1 MRPQAVV
8 RLAASAILDLLF
20 PLRCLCCGVEGTM
33 LCASCAESLPRIGS
47 PYCDHCGS
55 PLSKDS
61 LCRSCTVHRPTIDG
75 IRSLFIFEGMA
86 RKAVHGLKYGGL
98 KAAASPLAGL
108 LGQFLDRNPIPADV
122 IVPVPLH
129 KKRLRS
135 RGYNQSSLLA
145 KPLAKTA
152 GLPMREHLLVRK
164 RDTVS
169 QAKTTSAA
177 ERRRN
182 VQGAFVAPHNLDG
195 DRVLLIDDVCTTG
208 ATMDACATALMAAG
222 ARSVWGLTLAR
233 EAFSQGSRHTLENR
247 QTVVIK

>member
-1 MRPQAVV
+1 MRLQAAL
-8 RLAASAILDLLF
+8 RLAANATLDLLF
-20 PLRCLCCGVEGTM
+20 PLRCLGCGVEGTM
-33 LCASCAESLPRIGS
+33 LCPSCAGALPRIEP

-55 PLSKDS
+55 PLSQDG
-61 LCRSCTVHRPTIDG
+61 LCRSCTIHRPTIDG
-75 IRSLFIFEGMA
+75 IRSLFTFEGTV

-98 KAAASPLAGL
+98 KSAASPLAGL

-145 KPLAKTA
+145 GPVAENA
-152 GLPMREHLLVRK
+152 GLPVREHLLVRK

-169 QAKTTSAA
+169 QAKTSSAA

-182 VQGAFVAPHNLDG
+182 VQGAFIAPHSLDG

-222 ARSVWGLTLAR
+222 ARNVWGLTLAR
-233 EAFSQGSRHTLENR
+233 EAFLQGSRYTLENR
-247 QTVVIK
+247 QTVIIK